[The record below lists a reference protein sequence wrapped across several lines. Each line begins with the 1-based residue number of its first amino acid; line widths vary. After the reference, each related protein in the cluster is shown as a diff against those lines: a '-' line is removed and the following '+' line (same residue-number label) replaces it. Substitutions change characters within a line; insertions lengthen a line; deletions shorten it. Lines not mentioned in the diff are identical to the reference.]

1 MGVERIA
8 RDPAAAVPDRLQR
21 REAER
26 GAPDAVLGLQRAAGN
41 HAVSGLLQRASYG
54 PKASGAPASWS
65 EDVKKATAGTAADRF
80 KLVASALTGV
90 TVVDKTTDAASDA
103 AVDWKHLVEYDSS
116 KPAVSY
122 DDNLNSK
129 TGRADDGGFTKSP
142 GGKKS
147 FVVLGPKALR
157 DSDFFFTRL
166 IVNHEFNHV
175 RQNASGS
182 SLKGN
187 DSEVDAWTSSFVS
200 EFHRSYLID
209 EQGTSARINDYQ
221 TFTQLLGYY
230 ERSDVAQAVKDACVK
245 KIEDYYD
252 ATIKP
257 HAVHTA
263 VFKFWLYRS
272 LNGKYKALATIL
284 NADLKLGVD
293 PSADLTKMRRIDL
306 AEVKKATYPSGTT
319 VSAP

>member
-8 RDPAAAVPDRLQR
+8 LETGAAVPDRAQR
-21 REAER
+21 RDAE
-26 GAPDAVLGLQRAAGN
+26 GPASDAVLGLQRSAGN

-54 PKASGAPASWS
+54 PKASGAPATWS
-65 EDVKKATAGTAADRF
+65 EDVKKATTAADRV
-80 KLVASALTGV
+80 KLVASALTGI
-90 TVVDKTTDAASDA
+90 TVVDKTADCAGDDAVQWA
-103 AVDWKHLVEYDSS
+103 HLVGYDSS
-116 KPAVSY
+116 KPTVSY

-129 TGRADDGGFTKSP
+129 KGRADDAGFTKSP
-142 GGKKS
+142 GGKAS
-147 FVVLGPKALR
+147 AVVVGPKVLR

-175 RQNASGS
+175 RQNTAGS
-182 SLKGN
+182 ALKGN

-200 EFHRSYLID
+200 EFHRAYRLD
-209 EQGTSARINDYQ
+209 EQSSSAVIADYQ

-230 ERSDVAQAVKDACVK
+230 EKSDVAQAVKDDCAK
-245 KIEDYYD
+245 RIEDYFD

-257 HAVHTA
+257 HTIHTA

-272 LNGKYKALATIL
+272 LKGTYQALATKL
-284 NADLKLGVD
+284 NDALKLGVD
-293 PSADLTKMRRIDL
+293 PSADLTTMRHVDL
-306 AEVKKATYPSGTT
+306 AEVKKATYPSATT

>member
-1 MGVERIA
+1 M
-8 RDPAAAVPDRLQR
+8 QR
-21 REAER
+21 RATTE
-26 GAPDAVLGLQRAAGN
+26 GASDAVLGLQRAAGN

-54 PKASGAPASWS
+54 PKATGAPATWS
-65 EDVKKATAGTAADRF
+65 EDVKKAATAADRS
-80 KLVASALTGV
+80 KLVASALSGV
-90 TVVDKTTDAASDA
+90 TVVDKTTDCASDA

-116 KPAVSY
+116 KPTVTY

-129 TGRADDGGFTKSP
+129 KGRADDGGFTKSP

-147 FVVLGPKALR
+147 FVVVGPKALR

-175 RQNASGS
+175 RQNQSGS
-182 SLKGN
+182 SLTGN
-187 DSEVDAWTSSFVS
+187 DSEVDAWTSSFVA
-200 EFHRSYLID
+200 EFHRSYLIS
-209 EQGTSARINDYQ
+209 EQGTKARIDDYQ

-230 ERSDVAQAVKDACVK
+230 ERSDVAQAVKDDCVK
-245 KIEDYYD
+245 RIEDYYN

-257 HAVHTA
+257 HTVHTA

-272 LNGKYKALATIL
+272 LNGKYTALATKL
-284 NADLKLGVD
+284 NGDLKLGVD
-293 PSADLTKMRRIDL
+293 PSGDITAMRRIDL
-306 AEVKKATYPSGTT
+306 ADVKKATYPSATT